1 MQDYKQIKVIN
12 EQLLEE
18 KNKYQAKYESVSQ
31 QQKLEAD
38 RSRQEREDKYGEI
51 IGLQTEN
58 QALVEANKKLR
69 DRIAELE
76 QCDVESASLEVQRAA
91 KTVEALNKVIEDL
104 KKKLTEQ
111 RQNHVETVASL
122 RTTIAAMQEELFGD
136 DADDTERIPRA
147 ELEKKVVELAEQNE
161 QLNAQLKEMSEQVK
175 RFAEVKQ

>member
-1 MQDYKQIKVIN
+1 MQDYKQIKIIN

-76 QCDVESASLEVQRAA
+76 
-91 KTVEALNKVIEDL
+91 
-104 KKKLTEQ
+104 
-111 RQNHVETVASL
+111 
-122 RTTIAAMQEELFGD
+122 
-136 DADDTERIPRA
+136 
-147 ELEKKVVELAEQNE
+147 
-161 QLNAQLKEMSEQVK
+161 
-175 RFAEVKQ
+175 